1 MGYWVK
7 RVLYRYETSPNST
20 TGPRQKHVWKIV
32 VILCTFLN
40 YWHEGKSLFV
50 LCVGMKQARYWSYPE
65 CDYAPLPFAGKLAI
79 VTLVEAESE
88 T

>member
-1 MGYWVK
+1 M
-7 RVLYRYETSPNST
+7 YRYEILPNYSSWL
-20 TGPRQKHVWKIV
+20 RQKHIWKI
-32 VILCTFLN
+32 VILCTFFS

-50 LCVGMKQARYWSYPE
+50 HCVGMKQARYWLYPE
-65 CDYAPLPFAGKLAI
+65 CDYAPLPFASKLAI